1 MSSKPFA
8 PLNFRIN
15 SRNLSGMIALFI
27 VHYSCGCSLSENV
40 WGVLLLFRVV
50 KVENAV
56 GLLGHTK

>member
-27 VHYSCGCSLSENV
+27 VHYNY
-40 WGVLLLFRVV
+40 GVFII
-50 KVENAV
+50 
-56 GLLGHTK
+56 